1 MVKLKNSTA
10 LRKNKQLSFGI
21 ARELQRFHKLVKG
34 HEKILK
40 AIGKL

>member
-1 MVKLKNSTA
+1 MVKLKN
-10 LRKNKQLSFGI
+10 LQDKNNIPIKEIEHFK
-21 ARELQRFHKLVKG
+21 KLVKG

>member
-1 MVKLKNSTA
+1 MVKSKN
-10 LRKNKQLSFGI
+10 
-21 ARELQRFHKLVKG
+21 LQGKKHKVSIQEIQHFKKLVKG